1 MHRIASATGRVAI
14 FGCVTLL
21 DTFSRFLEL
30 YTSSL
35 TNSTVCS
42 EILTWR
48 VKYPAF
54 SQPNAKDCDSEL
66 DHCAGYEYAE
76 SDNLNPIIFS
86 ISEKDILSSSI
97 PHFFKYIVK
106 AINLS
111 PLGIFYPS

>member
-14 FGCVTLL
+14 FDCVTLL
-21 DTFSRFLEL
+21 DTFSRFREL

-48 VKYPAF
+48 VKYPAL

-66 DHCAGYEYAE
+66 DQYYTYPHV
-76 SDNLNPIIFS
+76 
-86 ISEKDILSSSI
+86 LS
-97 PHFFKYIVK
+97 
-106 AINLS
+106 L
-111 PLGIFYPS
+111 